1 MAWKDDLSVSMDAFR
16 RLVKPALEEIMKG
29 EYIPVEGSP
38 EEIAQLLD
46 KRIGIDA
53 MVDKGGT
60 IYGLGSRIQIDSGV
74 WNTFTIRCD
83 RESGHTT
90 ELEKLR
96 NAIKRDAMRPQ
107 VTLQA
112 YIENNA
118 LQSLALARTADIV
131 RYIDTHE
138 CPTRRAF
145 DGNGWAKFKV
155 VYWDEMVKEG
165 YRVKVIDRQKNGTI

>member
-16 RLVKPALEEIMKG
+16 RLVKPVLEEIMKG

-53 MVDKGGT
+53 MVDKGDT

-83 RESGHTT
+83 RESGHIT

-112 YIENNA
+112 YIENDT
-118 LQSLALARTADIV
+118 LQSLALAMTKDIIK
-131 RYIDTHE
+131 YIDTHDVQE
-138 CPTRRAF
+138 RRSF

-155 VYWDEMVKEG
+155 VKWDEMIKDG
-165 YRVKVIDRQKNGTI
+165 YAVKVIDRRRSVS